1 MPDQPLRLSEIM
13 GGLSLATDL
22 GIGRPMGH
30 GLRSCL
36 LAVDA
41 GTAMG
46 LDDEAIRTV
55 HHVALLRF
63 LGCTADSAEMAE
75 SFGGNDQEANASF
88 APAINGTTFEMMR
101 AGWHAVDAGL
111 PAVRRA
117 TLFGRAMA
125 DASATAKSLAAHCEV
140 ATMLAGRLGLGD
152 EVTRALDNAYER
164 WDGRGYPRGR
174 QGEAIP
180 IAARIATVAGDIDL
194 FVQSGADARAILQ
207 KRRGRAYDPGVVDAF
222 DEFGNWSTEADWDRI
237 MDSEPSPV
245 AVVED
250 LDSALG
256 VMADFIDLKSSW
268 TRGHSTKVADLAEG
282 GAREASLA
290 EESAVD
296 LRRAGLIHDLGRIGV
311 ENGIWD
317 KEGSLSIDEEEK
329 VRLHPYLT
337 QRILARCSGL
347 ARLGELASS
356 HHERLDG
363 SGYHRQSTS
372 EQLSF
377 ESSLLAA
384 ADVLAA
390 LTSERPHRARRDLK
404 EATEIM
410 RREVDLGLLDQR
422 AVECVVAAAGG
433 ESRFARADPT
443 GLTDREIEVL
453 RLVSTGLTNRETA
466 ERLFISPKTVGR
478 HVENIYTKIGVSSR
492 AAAAVYAMEHRLLD

>member
-1 MPDQPLRLSEIM
+1 MPDDPLRLSEIL

-22 GIGRPMGH
+22 GTGRPLGH

-41 GTAMG
+41 ANTMG

-55 HHVALLRF
+55 HHMSLLRF
-63 LGCTADSAEMAE
+63 LGCTADSAETAE
-75 SFGGNDQEANASF
+75 SFGGNDQQANASF
-88 APAINGTTFEMMR
+88 APAINGTAVEMMR
-101 AGWHAVDAGL
+101 AGWHAVEADL
-111 PAVRRA
+111 SPWRRA
-117 TLFGRAMA
+117 VLFGRAMA
-125 DASATAKSLAAHCEV
+125 DANDTGESLAAHCEV
-140 ATMLAGRLGLGD
+140 AAMLAGRLGLGA
-152 EVTRALDNAYER
+152 EVTTALENAYER
-164 WDGRGYPRGR
+164 WDGRGYPGGR

-180 IAARIATVAGDIDL
+180 IAARISMVAGDIDL
-194 FVQSGADARAILQ
+194 FAQSGADARAIMQ
-207 KRRGRAYDPGVVDAF
+207 KRRGRAYDPDVVDAF
-222 DEFGNWSTEADWDRI
+222 DELANWSTEADWDRI
-237 MDSEPSPV
+237 MESEPSPV

-256 VMADFIDLKSSW
+256 VMADFVDLKSPW
-268 TRGHSTKVADLAEG
+268 TRGHSRKVADLAEG
-282 GAREASLA
+282 GARDASIP
-290 EESAVD
+290 EESAAD
-296 LRRAGLIHDLGRIGV
+296 LRRAGLVHDLGRIGV

-317 KEGSLSIDEEEK
+317 KRGSLSVDEKEK
-329 VRLHPYLT
+329 VRLHSYLT
-337 QRILARCSGL
+337 QRILSRCRGL
-347 ARLGELASS
+347 ARFGDLASS

-390 LTSERPHRARRDLK
+390 LTSERPHRAAYGLT
-404 EATEIM
+404 EAAEIM
-410 RREVDLGLLDQR
+410 RREVDLGQLGQR

-433 ESRFARADPT
+433 KSRPIPSNET
-443 GLTDREIEVL
+443 GLSDREIEVL
-453 RLVSTGLTNRETA
+453 RLLSTGLTNRETA
-466 ERLFISPKTVGR
+466 QRLFISPKTVGR